1 MSKRNEAFHKV
12 MSELKGRIKD
22 HSSERLRRKAQDPV
36 NGGEHEEPDGDED
49 SEGREPAGPE
59 EKRYGH
65 GLKAIEH
72 DDLGGDPSDR
82 VPLDDEAMQA
92 PVDPK
97 WAKEAEGSENCNHC
111 GAVGEASHAYCPHC
125 GKNKR

>member
-12 MSELKGRIKD
+12 MSELKGRIQD

-59 EKRYGH
+59 EAYSGEEPEGLETSVGTQFDKKKKLMPEEKEEPSGGCSNCGMQKREGDKYCGGCGRQH
-65 GLKAIEH
+65 G
-72 DDLGGDPSDR
+72 S
-82 VPLDDEAMQA
+82 
-92 PVDPK
+92 
-97 WAKEAEGSENCNHC
+97 
-111 GAVGEASHAYCPHC
+111 
-125 GKNKR
+125 